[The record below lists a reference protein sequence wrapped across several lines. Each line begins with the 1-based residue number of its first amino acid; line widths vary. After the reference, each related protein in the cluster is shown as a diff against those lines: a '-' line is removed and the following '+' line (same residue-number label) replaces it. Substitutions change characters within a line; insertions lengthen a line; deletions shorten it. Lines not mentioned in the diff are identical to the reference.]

1 MTLTE
6 FRKMIKGMPG
16 NMDIAIEV
24 SDESIMPVCSNPNV
38 IKIKFNDTNEERFVF
53 VIKPCTCELVK
64 PDTDICLN

>member
-24 SDESIMPVCSNPNV
+24 SEESIMPVCSNPNV
-38 IKIKFNDTNEERFVF
+38 IKIKFM
-53 VIKPCTCELVK
+53 
-64 PDTDICLN
+64 